1 MTDGWVVIK
10 SKENANEEIGLFT
23 CDRVGASLILAA
35 CSAGDA
41 PSADLKVEFTDFTFN
56 PNAFTIPAGQEI
68 QEITL
73 VAANAS
79 AVMHEFVIMKL
90 GATVG
95 DDFGDED
102 EGNIYWEIEVESK
115 TVTFTAP
122 EAGEYQIVCG
132 TKGHFVAGMVGSLT
146 VVAP

>member
-1 MTDGWVVIK
+1 MQMKKSAFLLVIVL
-10 SKENANEEIGLFT
+10 AL
-23 CDRVGASLILAA
+23 SLILAA

-68 QEITL
+68 TL
-73 VAANAS
+73 VAANAG

-102 EGNIYWEIEVESK
+102 EGNIYWEIEVEPGESK

-122 EAGEYQIVCG
+122 EAGEYQVVCG